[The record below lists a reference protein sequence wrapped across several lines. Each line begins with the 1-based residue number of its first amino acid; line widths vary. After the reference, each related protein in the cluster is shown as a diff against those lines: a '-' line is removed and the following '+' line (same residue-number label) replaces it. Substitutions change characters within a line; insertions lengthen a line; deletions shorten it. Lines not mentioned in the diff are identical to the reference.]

1 MSRTAK
7 EKKSSHVPV
16 AEAMSLKKT
25 QGEKLK
31 EIEKLAAVIEDVGK
45 QKINKKREIDW
56 IFYLDCFLCFNDI
69 FSYVLIFPLLVLLRE
84 TRHFY

>member
-7 EKKSSHVPV
+7 GKKSSHVPV

-25 QGEKLK
+25 QSEKLK

-45 QKINKKREIDW
+45 QRK
-56 IFYLDCFLCFNDI
+56 
-69 FSYVLIFPLLVLLRE
+69 
-84 TRHFY
+84 